1 MRIYRWLKPFLN
13 KLTHDNIYAIAGQSA
28 FFLLLSAVP
37 LAIFGVSILQN
48 LHIPVET
55 LNSFFSI
62 VFNEEVS
69 QSFAQFMSNVYESAT
84 GVSLVAII
92 VTLWSAAKGIQA
104 ITNGLNRV
112 HETYEN
118 RNWLVLRIR
127 SMLYTVVFILILL
140 ATMLIV
146 VLGSTING
154 LLREY
159 HIKIPGI
166 FGVFYHLRFGIIFV
180 YLVVLFAMI
189 YRNVP
194 NLTRA
199 ERKKYGFLYQLPG
212 AFFCAVSW
220 LALSLGIS
228 IYVDDF
234 NGFSIYGSL
243 TKLAVVMVW
252 MYFCLVCMLLG
263 AEINRYYHGEI
274 RSFSDGSAEKG
285 RRKNEIL
292 DCGFGDGV

>member
-1 MRIYRWLKPFLN
+1 MIQLIMRIYRWLKPFLN

-220 LALSLGIS
+220 LTLSLGIS

-274 RSFSDGSAEKG
+274 RSFFGWL
-285 RRKNEIL
+285 RRKRKKKK
-292 DCGFGDGV
+292 

>member
-1 MRIYRWLKPFLN
+1 M
-13 KLTHDNIYAIAGQSA
+13 
-28 FFLLLSAVP
+28 
-37 LAIFGVSILQN
+37 
-48 LHIPVET
+48 
-55 LNSFFSI
+55 
-62 VFNEEVS
+62 
-69 QSFAQFMSNVYESAT
+69 
-84 GVSLVAII
+84 
-92 VTLWSAAKGIQA
+92 
-104 ITNGLNRV
+104 

-274 RSFSDGSAEKG
+274 RSFFGWL
-285 RRKNEIL
+285 RRKRKKKK
-292 DCGFGDGV
+292 

>member
-1 MRIYRWLKPFLN
+1 MIQLIMRIYRWLKPFLN

-37 LAIFGVSILQN
+37 LARFGVSILQN

-127 SMLYTVVFILILL
+127 
-140 ATMLIV
+140 
-146 VLGSTING
+146 STING

-274 RSFSDGSAEKG
+274 RSFFGWL
-285 RRKNEIL
+285 RRKRKKKK
-292 DCGFGDGV
+292 

>member
-1 MRIYRWLKPFLN
+1 MIQLIMRIYRWLKPFLN

-194 NLTRA
+194 NLTRT

-274 RSFSDGSAEKG
+274 RSFFGWL
-285 RRKNEIL
+285 RRKRKKKK
-292 DCGFGDGV
+292 

>member
-55 LNSFFSI
+55 RNSFFSI

-274 RSFSDGSAEKG
+274 RSFFGWL
-285 RRKNEIL
+285 RRKRKKKK
-292 DCGFGDGV
+292 

>member
-274 RSFSDGSAEKG
+274 RSFFGWL
-285 RRKNEIL
+285 RRKRKKKK
-292 DCGFGDGV
+292 

>member
-1 MRIYRWLKPFLN
+1 MIQLIMRIYRWLKPFLN

-48 LHIPVET
+48 LHIPVGT

-274 RSFSDGSAEKG
+274 RSFFGWL
-285 RRKNEIL
+285 RRKRKKKK
-292 DCGFGDGV
+292 

>member
-1 MRIYRWLKPFLN
+1 MRRFGGIIKSIYAPFQPFIDKIN
-13 KLTHDNIYAIAGQSA
+13 HDNVFAISGQSA
-28 FFLLLSAVP
+28 FFLILSSVP
-37 LAIFGVSILQN
+37 LAMFGVSVLQSF
-48 LHIPVET
+48 HIPVET
-55 LNSFFSI
+55 FENFFGLVLNETASRYLSD
-62 VFNEEVS
+62 
-69 QSFAQFMSNVYESAT
+69 FMSNVYQNTT
-84 GVSLVAII
+84 GISLITII
-92 VTLWSAAKGIQA
+92 VTLWSAAKGVQA
-104 ITNGLNRV
+104 VTNGLNRV
-112 HETYEN
+112 HNTYEN
-118 RNWLVLRIR
+118 RNWLFVRLR
-127 SMLYTVVFILILL
+127 SMLYTVVFFLILL
-140 ATMLIV
+140 GTIFVV
-146 VLGSTING
+146 VLGSTLNNVM
-154 LLREY
+154 REY
-159 HIKIPGI
+159 LTVLPG
-166 FGVFYHLRFGIIFV
+166 FVGVLYNLRYLIIFV

-274 RSFSDGSAEKG
+274 RSFFGWL
-285 RRKNEIL
+285 RRKRKKKK
-292 DCGFGDGV
+292 

>member
-1 MRIYRWLKPFLN
+1 MIQLIMRIYRWLKPFLN

-274 RSFSDGSAEKG
+274 RSFFGWL
-285 RRKNEIL
+285 RRKRKKKK
-292 DCGFGDGV
+292 

>member
-1 MRIYRWLKPFLN
+1 MIQLIMRIYRWLKPFLN

-84 GVSLVAII
+84 GISLVAII

-274 RSFSDGSAEKG
+274 RSFFGWL
-285 RRKNEIL
+285 RRKRKKKK
-292 DCGFGDGV
+292 

>member
-1 MRIYRWLKPFLN
+1 MIQLIMRIYRWLKPFLN

-274 RSFSDGSAEKG
+274 RSCFGWL
-285 RRKNEIL
+285 RRKKKKKK
-292 DCGFGDGV
+292 

>member
-1 MRIYRWLKPFLN
+1 MIQLIMRIYRWLKPFLN

-199 ERKKYGFLYQLPG
+199 ELKKYGLLYQLPG

-274 RSFSDGSAEKG
+274 RSFFGWL
-285 RRKNEIL
+285 RRKRKKKK
-292 DCGFGDGV
+292 

>member
-1 MRIYRWLKPFLN
+1 MIQLIMRIYRWLKPFLN

-55 LNSFFSI
+55 RNSFFSI

-274 RSFSDGSAEKG
+274 RSFFGWL
-285 RRKNEIL
+285 RRKRKKKK
-292 DCGFGDGV
+292 

>member
-1 MRIYRWLKPFLN
+1 MIQLIMRIYRWLKPFLN

-127 SMLYTVVFILILL
+127 SILILL

-274 RSFSDGSAEKG
+274 RSFFGWL
-285 RRKNEIL
+285 RRKRKKKK
-292 DCGFGDGV
+292 

>member
-1 MRIYRWLKPFLN
+1 M
-13 KLTHDNIYAIAGQSA
+13 
-28 FFLLLSAVP
+28 P

-274 RSFSDGSAEKG
+274 RSFFGWL
-285 RRKNEIL
+285 RRKRKKKK
-292 DCGFGDGV
+292 

>member
-48 LHIPVET
+48 LYIPVET

-274 RSFSDGSAEKG
+274 RSFFGWL
-285 RRKNEIL
+285 RRKRKKKK
-292 DCGFGDGV
+292 

>member
-1 MRIYRWLKPFLN
+1 MIQLIMRIYRWLKPFLN

-274 RSFSDGSAEKG
+274 RSFFGWL
-285 RRKNEIL
+285 RRKRKKKN
-292 DCGFGDGV
+292 

>member
-1 MRIYRWLKPFLN
+1 MIQLIMRIYRWLKPFLN

-118 RNWLVLRIR
+118 RNWLVLR
-127 SMLYTVVFILILL
+127 T
-140 ATMLIV
+140 TMLIV

-274 RSFSDGSAEKG
+274 RSFFGWL
-285 RRKNEIL
+285 RRKRKKKK
-292 DCGFGDGV
+292 

>member
-1 MRIYRWLKPFLN
+1 MIQLIMRIYRWLKPFLN

-234 NGFSIYGSL
+234 NGFTIYGSL

-274 RSFSDGSAEKG
+274 RSFFGWL
-285 RRKNEIL
+285 RRKRKKKK
-292 DCGFGDGV
+292 

>member
-263 AEINRYYHGEI
+263 AEINRYFHGEI
-274 RSFSDGSAEKG
+274 RSFFGWL
-285 RRKNEIL
+285 RRKRKKKK
-292 DCGFGDGV
+292 

>member
-1 MRIYRWLKPFLN
+1 MIQLIMRIYRWLKPFLN

-243 TKLAVVMVW
+243 TKLAVVKTIPILGIRMV
-252 MYFCLVCMLLG
+252 
-263 AEINRYYHGEI
+263 
-274 RSFSDGSAEKG
+274 S
-285 RRKNEIL
+285 
-292 DCGFGDGV
+292 

>member
-1 MRIYRWLKPFLN
+1 MIQFIMRIYRWIKPFLN

-28 FFLLLSAVP
+28 FFLLLSVVP
-37 LAIFGVSILQN
+37 LAIFGVSLLQN

-55 LNSFFSI
+55 LNNFFSI

-69 QSFAQFMSNVYESAT
+69 QSFAKFMNNVYDSAT
-84 GVSLVAII
+84 GISLVAIV

-140 ATMLIV
+140 ATMLVV

-154 LLREY
+154 LIKEY
-159 HIKIPGI
+159 ILDMPDAV
-166 FGVFYHLRFGIIFV
+166 GVFYHLRYVIVFI
-180 YLVVLFAMI
+180 YLVVLFALI

-194 NLTRA
+194 NLTRE
-199 ERKKYGFLYQLPG
+199 ERKKYGFFYQLPG
-212 AFFCAVSW
+212 ALFCAVSW

-243 TKLAVVMVW
+243 TKVAVMMVW
-252 MYFCLVCMLLG
+252 MYFCLECMMIG
-263 AEINRYYHGEI
+263 AEINRFYNGEI
-274 RSFSDGSAEKG
+274 RSFYGWLRNKRKKEK
-285 RRKNEIL
+285 
-292 DCGFGDGV
+292 

>member
-1 MRIYRWLKPFLN
+1 MIQLIMRIYRWLKPFLN

-189 YRNVP
+189 SRNVP

-274 RSFSDGSAEKG
+274 RSFFGWL
-285 RRKNEIL
+285 RRKRKKKK
-292 DCGFGDGV
+292 

>member
-1 MRIYRWLKPFLN
+1 MIQLIMRIYRWLKPFLN

-220 LALSLGIS
+220 LALSLGSS

-274 RSFSDGSAEKG
+274 RSFFGWL
-285 RRKNEIL
+285 RRKRKKKK
-292 DCGFGDGV
+292 

>member
-194 NLTRA
+194 NLTRT

-274 RSFSDGSAEKG
+274 RSFFGWL
-285 RRKNEIL
+285 RRKRKKKK
-292 DCGFGDGV
+292 

>member
-1 MRIYRWLKPFLN
+1 MIQLIMRIYRWLKPFLN

-166 FGVFYHLRFGIIFV
+166 FGVFYHLRFEIIFV

-274 RSFSDGSAEKG
+274 RSFFGWL
-285 RRKNEIL
+285 RRKRKKKK
-292 DCGFGDGV
+292 

>member
-1 MRIYRWLKPFLN
+1 MIQLIMRIYRWLKPFLN

-263 AEINRYYHGEI
+263 AEINRYFHGEI
-274 RSFSDGSAEKG
+274 RSFFGWL
-285 RRKNEIL
+285 RRKRKKKK
-292 DCGFGDGV
+292 

>member
-220 LALSLGIS
+220 LTLSLGIS

-274 RSFSDGSAEKG
+274 RSFFGWL
-285 RRKNEIL
+285 RRKRKKKK
-292 DCGFGDGV
+292 

>member
-1 MRIYRWLKPFLN
+1 MIQLIMRIFRWLKPFLN

-274 RSFSDGSAEKG
+274 RSFFGWL
-285 RRKNEIL
+285 RRKRKKKK
-292 DCGFGDGV
+292 

>member
-1 MRIYRWLKPFLN
+1 MIQLIMRIYRWLKPFLN

-263 AEINRYYHGEI
+263 AEINRYYHEEI
-274 RSFSDGSAEKG
+274 RSFFGGLRIKG
-285 RRKNEIL
+285 KMKK
-292 DCGFGDGV
+292 

>member
-1 MRIYRWLKPFLN
+1 MIQLIMRIYRWLKPFLN

-199 ERKKYGFLYQLPG
+199 ERTKYGFLYQLPG

-274 RSFSDGSAEKG
+274 RSFFGWL
-285 RRKNEIL
+285 RRKRKKKK
-292 DCGFGDGV
+292 

>member
-1 MRIYRWLKPFLN
+1 MIQLIMRIYRWLKPFLN

-37 LAIFGVSILQN
+37 LAIFCVSILPN

-274 RSFSDGSAEKG
+274 RSFFGWL
-285 RRKNEIL
+285 RRKRKKKK
-292 DCGFGDGV
+292 

>member
-1 MRIYRWLKPFLN
+1 MIQLIMRIYRWLKPFLN

-69 QSFAQFMSNVYESAT
+69 RSFAQFMSNVYESAT

-274 RSFSDGSAEKG
+274 RSFFGWL
-285 RRKNEIL
+285 RRKRKKKK
-292 DCGFGDGV
+292 

>member
-1 MRIYRWLKPFLN
+1 MIQFIMRIYRWIKPFLN

-28 FFLLLSAVP
+28 FFLLLSVVP
-37 LAIFGVSILQN
+37 LAIFGVSLLQN

-55 LNSFFSI
+55 LNNFFSI

-69 QSFAQFMSNVYESAT
+69 QSFAKFMNNVYDSAT
-84 GVSLVAII
+84 GISLVAIV

-140 ATMLIV
+140 ATMLVV

-154 LLREY
+154 LIKEY
-159 HIKIPGI
+159 ILDMPDAVG
-166 FGVFYHLRFGIIFV
+166 GFYHLRYVIVCF
-180 YLVVLFAMI
+180 YLVVLFALI

-194 NLTRA
+194 NLTRE
-199 ERKKYGFLYQLPG
+199 ERKKYGFFYQLPG
-212 AFFCAVSW
+212 ALFCAVSW

-243 TKLAVVMVW
+243 TKVAVMMVW
-252 MYFCLVCMLLG
+252 MYFCLECMMIG
-263 AEINRYYHGEI
+263 AEINRFYNGEI
-274 RSFSDGSAEKG
+274 RSFYGWLRNKRKKEK
-285 RRKNEIL
+285 
-292 DCGFGDGV
+292 

>member
-1 MRIYRWLKPFLN
+1 MIQLIMRIYRWLKPFLN

-62 VFNEEVS
+62 DFNEEVS

-274 RSFSDGSAEKG
+274 RSFFGWL
-285 RRKNEIL
+285 RRKKKKKK
-292 DCGFGDGV
+292 

>member
-234 NGFSIYGSL
+234 NGFTIYGSL

-274 RSFSDGSAEKG
+274 RSFFGWL
-285 RRKNEIL
+285 RRKRKKKK
-292 DCGFGDGV
+292 